1 MTMLFGKQHPRDR
14 LITFYYWLQQL
25 LQAQSSSSSIF
36 FVSFVSSFFLIDVYM
51 SIQSCA
57 IDCIL
62 HFFPCNL
69 ADTGIQFNSVYTRA
83 LKSSR
88 WLPSSALRSSA
99 WYALF
104 LWSLLQR
111 HKLFS
116 ATFTAISFLTMNCRL
131 KLKNQNKEQFVPVRV
146 LFF

>member
-14 LITFYYWLQQL
+14 LITFYCWLQQL

-36 FVSFVSSFFLIDVYM
+36 FVSFVSSFVLIDVYM

-69 ADTGIQFNSVYTRA
+69 PDTGIQFNSVYTRA

-88 WLPSSALRSSA
+88 WLPSSASRSST
-99 WYALF
+99 WYAIF

-111 HKLFS
+111 HKVLFCH
-116 ATFTAISFLTMNCRL
+116 FTAISFLTMNCRL
-131 KLKNQNKEQFVPVRV
+131 KLKNQNKEQFVPVSV

>member
-1 MTMLFGKQHPRDR
+1 MNILNMTMLFGKQHPRDR

-25 LQAQSSSSSIF
+25 LQAQSSSSSF
-36 FVSFVSSFFLIDVYM
+36 FCCFFRFLICLTDVYV

-111 HKLFS
+111 HKVVFCHFHS
-116 ATFTAISFLTMNCRL
+116 N
-131 KLKNQNKEQFVPVRV
+131 
-146 LFF
+146 FFPYYELPA